1 MLASSKVSIAAIFI
15 GPSCAVFID
24 KKHGNGKLFKGPAK
38 FDEWRRGR
46 EAGTAYHCVSPDDQ
60 RGNRHAAVIR
70 DNEIHYEV
78 AASLDKDFIVIEGAT
93 HGITPCVRC
102 EASRQQV

>member
-1 MLASSKVSIAAIFI
+1 VRFLSIKSTVTESFSRARL
-15 GPSCAVFID
+15 
-24 KKHGNGKLFKGPAK
+24 N

-60 RGNRHAAVIR
+60 RDNRHAAVIR